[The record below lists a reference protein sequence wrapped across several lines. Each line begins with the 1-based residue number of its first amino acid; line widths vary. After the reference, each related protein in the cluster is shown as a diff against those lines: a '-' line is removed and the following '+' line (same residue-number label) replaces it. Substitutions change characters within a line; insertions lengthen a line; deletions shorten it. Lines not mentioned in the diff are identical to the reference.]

1 MKFISQ
7 SDSSECKNITSH
19 YIAWSRYVRGLY
31 AWNVKRV
38 MEWNDRGV
46 RILMVINWLIARWE
60 QWCYVRTFPRNSVS
74 NYCTSRY
81 IVLSHTIQYNTIWYN
96 KTQYNTKWCNTIQ
109 RNTIQYNTMLFFT
122 LLYSTLLYFNLKK
135 DIKNVPSM

>member
-19 YIAWSRYVRGLY
+19 YIAWRRYVRGLY

-38 MEWNDRGV
+38 EEWNDRGV

-60 QWCYVRTFPRNSVS
+60 QRCYVRTFPRITVS

-81 IVLSHTIQYNTIWYN
+81 IVLSHTVQYNTIQHNTIQYKTIQYKTIQYNTIQN
-96 KTQYNTKWCNTIQ
+96 NTIQNNTIQHNVTQYNTT
-109 RNTIQYNTMLFFT
+109 
-122 LLYSTLLYFNLKK
+122 
-135 DIKNVPSM
+135 